1 MKKTAI
7 ITLALIMLMLSVA
20 GCSRSASKA
29 PDVTPEFMEQVG
41 TLLPVDQQIYN
52 ATMTAQ
58 AIIEEFNM
66 PTQIVQNAQ
75 GTPVAITQ
83 MPTTAIP
90 TPTPT
95 SAPTPTMQALT
106 DLKAGRFRAEGCLL
120 PLTSF

>member
-83 MPTTAIP
+83 MPPSLSSFFTTYS
-90 TPTPT
+90 TR
-95 SAPTPTMQALT
+95 S
-106 DLKAGRFRAEGCLL
+106 LL
-120 PLTSF
+120 VTVMPSGA